1 MVSIPF
7 DKWVVLVRQR
17 YRATNCNE
25 KRLGSVFKTF
35 PSVGHRLNRVTYT
48 PAFFRFAIVFG
59 LTFRMS
65 SLSGSIRPFYVNKL
79 PHPSFLLFY
88 IQTITSRRRVVSLTE
103 KNLPNHVGVNV

>member
-65 SLSGSIRPFYVNKL
+65 SLSGSSRSARSTLTNFLIHPFYC
-79 PHPSFLLFY
+79 FTYRLL
-88 IQTITSRRRVVSLTE
+88 QAE
-103 KNLPNHVGVNV
+103 GE